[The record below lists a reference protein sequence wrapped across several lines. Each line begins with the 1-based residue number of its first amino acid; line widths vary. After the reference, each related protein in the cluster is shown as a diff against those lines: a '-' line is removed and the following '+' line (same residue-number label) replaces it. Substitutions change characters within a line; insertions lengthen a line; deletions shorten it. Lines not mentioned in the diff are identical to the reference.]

1 MKSGLAFDMQLELGA
16 LAGAIVGLVLAV
28 LGGGGSILA
37 APLMVYLVGLSDPH
51 TAFGTAA
58 VGVAASALFNL
69 LPHAQAGHVRWRC
82 AATFAAFGVAGAA
95 LGSSLGKRMDGHHL
109 LALFAGL
116 MVVVG
121 LLMLR
126 SRTGEGGGQITL
138 TRANA
143 PRLAIAG
150 GATGA
155 LAGFFGVGGGF
166 LIVPALVGS
175 AGMSMTC
182 AVGSSLVAVAA
193 FSVTTAVNYALS
205 GWVDWPLAACFL
217 GGSALGGLAG
227 VRVGAQLAARRDA
240 LRRLLVALLF
250 AVAAY
255 ILYRA
260 LAS

>member
-1 MKSGLAFDMQLELGA
+1 MTVGISISFGMLDIVNIAHPAF
-16 LAGAIVGLVLAV
+16 I
-28 LGGGGSILA
+28 I
-37 APLMVYLVGLSDPH
+37 
-51 TAFGTAA
+51 
-58 VGVAASALFNL
+58 
-69 LPHAQAGHVRWRC
+69 
-82 AATFAAFGVAGAA
+82 
-95 LGSSLGKRMDGHHL
+95 LGSY
-109 LALFAGL
+109 LAYIINQSYGL
-116 MVVVG
+116 DPVLVG

-126 SRTGEGGGQITL
+126 SRTGAGGGQITL

-193 FSVTTAVNYALS
+193 FSATTAVNYALS

-227 VRVGAQLAARRDA
+227 VRIGAQLADRRDA
-240 LRRLLVALLF
+240 LRWLFVALLF